1 MQPSCNC
8 CDKLKCLLN
17 DKCRTENVYIY
28 IYLGLAEEEFKMSW
42 YYDCQQSFRNQ
53 RHLKSTALSVHL
65 WNIKRTSSERID
77 LKWEIVQQ
85 AAPYSNIS
93 KCLIQAYQSAVCLHE
108 KLVISLY
115 QEPDNLVN
123 RRREM
128 ISKCHHQNK
137 FLLMNFNSNN

>member
-1 MQPSCNC
+1 MQNR
-8 CDKLKCLLN
+8 K
-17 DKCRTENVYIY
+17 RIYIH

-53 RHLKSTALSVHL
+53 KHLKSTALSVHL
-65 WNIKRTSSERID
+65 WNIKRTSNECID

-93 KCLIQAYQSAVCLHE
+93 KCCFLCLHE

-115 QEPDNLVN
+115 QEPDDLLN